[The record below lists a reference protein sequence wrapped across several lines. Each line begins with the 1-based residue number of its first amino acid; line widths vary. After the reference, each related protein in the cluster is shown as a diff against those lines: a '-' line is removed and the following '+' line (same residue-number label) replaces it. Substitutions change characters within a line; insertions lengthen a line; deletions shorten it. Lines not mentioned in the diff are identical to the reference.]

1 MNMDEEHKVLE
12 SVLKE
17 FSQKEIEPVNKSIEI
32 DGLSS
37 DLKNKLAS
45 QGFLGAL
52 APVETGGANLDR
64 LGYSILL
71 REIATASPSA
81 AFYIFIQNSLV
92 IKSLMKDKNMEII
105 SQIASGKISG
115 TMAYSTRLN
124 MLDPGHI
131 KKDGNMIEGVLN
143 AVFNSTGNIFIVNV
157 EEENNLYM
165 IDSGYEKLPNHEQLG
180 FRGVSFSPVRFKSS
194 NFKPLSTKMDEIIED
209 IHLPVAAI
217 AIGIANGAL
226 SKAISYAKERDAFL
240 HKLKDFQPL
249 AFNIAQAYSELDAF
263 NTYLVSVAEDQKDLK
278 KEMMLKTVSLDF
290 ARRTSKLA
298 LQVHGGYG
306 YLMDFGVEKFY
317 RDAMFLSIV
326 GGHSLIDRVKLS
338 ELIFEGKAG
347 FI

>member
-1 MNMDEEHKVLE
+1 MDEEHKVLE
-12 SVLKE
+12 SVLRE
-17 FSQKEIEPVNKSIEI
+17 FSQKEIEPVNKNIEI
-32 DGLSS
+32 EGLSV

-52 APVETGGANLDR
+52 APLETGGANLDR
-64 LGYSILL
+64 LGYTILL
-71 REIATASPSA
+71 REIASASPSA
-81 AFYIFIQNSLV
+81 AFYIFLQNSLV
-92 IKSLMKDKNMEII
+92 IKSLMNDNNLEII
-105 SQIASGKISG
+105 SKIASGKMSG
-115 TMAYSTRLN
+115 SLAYSTRLN

-131 KKDGNMIEGVLN
+131 TKKENRIEGVMN
-143 AVFNSTGNIFIVNV
+143 AVFNSSGDIFIVNI
-157 EEENNLYM
+157 EEEESLYL
-165 IDSGYEKLPNHEQLG
+165 IESGFEKLPAHEQLG
-180 FRGVSFSPVRFKSS
+180 FRGVAFSPIKFNSEKFK
-194 NFKPLSTKMDEIIED
+194 KLSTKLDDIIDD

-249 AFNIAQAYSELDAF
+249 AFNMSQAYSELDSL
-263 NTYLVSVAEDQKDLK
+263 NSHLISVAEGQKDLK
-278 KEMMLKTVSLDF
+278 KELMIKTIALDF

-326 GGHSLIDRVKLS
+326 GGHSLKDKIKLA
-338 ELIFEGKAG
+338 ELIFESKAG
-347 FI
+347 WI

>member
-1 MNMDEEHKVLE
+1 MNMDEEHKILE

-32 DGLSS
+32 EGLST

-52 APVETGGANLDR
+52 APFETGGANLDR
-64 LGYSILL
+64 LGYTILL

-81 AFYIFIQNSLV
+81 AFYIFIQNSFV
-92 IKSLMKDKNMEII
+92 IRSLLKDNDLENI
-105 SQIASGKISG
+105 SSVASGKTSG
-115 TMAYSTRLN
+115 TLAYSNRLN
-124 MLDPGHI
+124 MLEHGHI
-131 KKDGNMIEGVLN
+131 TKKNNKIEGILNGVLN
-143 AVFNSTGNIFIVNV
+143 SNANFIILNV
-157 EEENNLYM
+157 EEENRMYM
-165 IDSGYEKLPNHEQLG
+165 VNSGFEKMPDHEKLG
-180 FRGVSFSPVRFKSS
+180 FRGVSFSPIKFSS
-194 NFKPLSTKMDEIIED
+194 EDFKPLISTLDEILDD

-249 AFNIAQAYSELDAF
+249 AFNMAQAYSELDSL
-263 NTYLVSVAEDQKDLK
+263 NTYLVSVAEGQKDLK

-326 GGHSLIDRVKLS
+326 GGHSLKDKVKLS

>member
-1 MNMDEEHKVLE
+1 MDEEHRVLE

-17 FSQKEIEPVNKSIEI
+17 FSQKEIEPLNKSIELE
-32 DGLSS
+32 GLSA
-37 DLKNKLAS
+37 DLKGKLAS

-52 APVETGGANLDR
+52 APVETGGASLDR
-64 LGYSILL
+64 LGYAILL

-92 IKSLMKDKNMEII
+92 IRSLMKNNDLERIA
-105 SQIASGKISG
+105 SIASGKASG
-115 TMAYSTRLN
+115 TLAYSSRLN
-124 MLDPGHI
+124 MLESGHI
-131 KKDGNMIEGVLN
+131 KKNGNKIEGMLNGVLN
-143 AVFNSTGNIFIVNV
+143 SNSNFIIVEAEDKLYLVN
-157 EEENNLYM
+157 
-165 IDSGYEKLPNHEQLG
+165 SGFEKLPDHEKLG
-180 FRGVSFSPVRFKSS
+180 FRGVSFSPVKFDTTDFTALSS
-194 NFKPLSTKMDEIIED
+194 TMDEILED

-226 SKAISYAKERDAFL
+226 SKAIEYAKERDAFL
-240 HKLKDFQPL
+240 HKLKDYQPL
-249 AFNIAQAYSELDAF
+249 AFGMAQAYSELDAL
-263 NTYLVSVAEDQKDLK
+263 NTYLVNVAEGQKDLK
-278 KEMMLKTVSLDF
+278 KELMLKSVSLDF

-326 GGHSLIDRVKLS
+326 GGHSLKDKVKLS

-347 FI
+347 WI